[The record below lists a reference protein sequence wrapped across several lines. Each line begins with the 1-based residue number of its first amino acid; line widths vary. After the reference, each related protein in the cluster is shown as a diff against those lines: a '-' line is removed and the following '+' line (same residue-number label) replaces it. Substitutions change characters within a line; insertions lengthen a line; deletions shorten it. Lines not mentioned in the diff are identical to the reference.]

1 MIKSNWQFKEKLNKN
16 VISSNFDVSRTIHFI
31 VTFETSSAGTV
42 VGNIITTTI
51 ITNYSYLLLYLTHFL
66 FSFNINNLNNN
77 RNTAEGHSS
86 KNYILLPH

>member
-1 MIKSNWQFKEKLNKN
+1 MLFQVNLMCLEQLMQ
-16 VISSNFDVSRTIHFI
+16 HFI